1 MEHLPKVRNG
11 AVAKR
16 MKKKAKRQTLLNML
30 PEDAIVEIVSQLVSS
45 SPQPF
50 ADLYSLKS
58 SCKAFF
64 EASKDKMVKQRIA
77 LERDIFGLTWMAT
90 DDECMSVLKSCWD
103 AGNAE
108 ANFMLA
114 LINIFKK
121 GDIKRGAEFLKKA
134 SSSDHKA
141 ALYMLNILCV
151 RLQKH
156 NPFAEGNSH
165 TLKVDQ
171 RIFDDYDQLKWC
183 REKVLNAIRLVT
195 WNNWQDNAVANVRQ
209 CNNSNCGIRGWD
221 CRCFCSKDCEWNHEY
236 YEFCKA
242 T

>member
-1 MEHLPKVRNG
+1 MENLPKVRNG
-11 AVAKR
+11 AIAKR
-16 MKKKAKRQTLLNML
+16 MKKKAKRPTLLNML

-45 SPQPF
+45 SSQPF

-58 SCKAFF
+58 SCKALFA
-64 EASKDKMVKQRIA
+64 ASKDKMVKQQIA
-77 LERDIFGLTWMAT
+77 LERDIIGLTWMAT
-90 DDECMSVLKSCWD
+90 DDECMAVLNSCGD

-121 GDIKRGAEFLKKA
+121 DDIDRGAEFLKKA
-134 SSSDHKA
+134 SSHEHKA
-141 ALYMLNILCV
+141 ALYMMNILSV

-156 NPFAEGNSH
+156 NPSADGNSH
-165 TLKVDQ
+165 TLRVDQ

-195 WNNWQDNAVANVRQ
+195 WNNWQDNAGANVRR
-209 CNNSNCGIRGWD
+209 CKNSNCGIRGWD
-221 CRCFCSKDCEWNHEY
+221 CRCFCSDDCQWNHEY

>member
-11 AVAKR
+11 ALAKR
-16 MKKKAKRQTLLNML
+16 MKKAKRPTLLNML

-64 EASKDKMVKQRIA
+64 VASKDKMVKQRIA

-90 DDECMSVLKSCWD
+90 NDECMAVLNSCGD

-121 GDIKRGAEFLKKA
+121 DDINRGAEFLKKA
-134 SSSDHKA
+134 SSNDHKA
-141 ALYMLNILCV
+141 AFYMMNILHI
-151 RLQKH
+151 RLPKQ
-156 NPFAEGNSH
+156 NPFADGNSN

-183 REKVLNAIRLVT
+183 RERVLKAKRLVT
-195 WNNWQDNAVANVRQ
+195 WNNWQDNAVANVRR
-209 CNNSNCGIRGWD
+209 CKNSNCGIRKWD
-221 CRCFCSKDCEWNHEY
+221 CRCFCSGDCQWNHEY

>member
-1 MEHLPKVRNG
+1 MEHQPKGRNG

-16 MKKKAKRQTLLNML
+16 MKKKAKRPTLLNML
-30 PEDAIVEIVSQLVSS
+30 PEDAVVEIVSQLVSS
-45 SPQPF
+45 SLQPF
-50 ADLYSLKS
+50 ADLYNLKS

-77 LERDIFGLTWMAT
+77 LERDILGLTWMAT
-90 DDECMSVLKSCWD
+90 EDKCMTVLKSCGN

-121 GDIKRGAEFLKKA
+121 DDINKGVEFLKKA
-134 SSSDHKA
+134 SSNDHKA
-141 ALYMLNILCV
+141 ALYMMKILCV
-151 RLQKH
+151 RLQT
-156 NPFAEGNSH
+156 NI
-165 TLKVDQ
+165 LCVDQ
-171 RIFDDYDQLKWC
+171 RIFDDYDQLERC

-195 WNNWQDNAVANVRQ
+195 WNNWKDNAVANVRR
-209 CNNSNCGIRGWD
+209 CKNSNCGIRGWD
-221 CRCFCSKDCEWNHEY
+221 SRCFCSEDCQWNHEY
-236 YEFCKA
+236 HEFCKA